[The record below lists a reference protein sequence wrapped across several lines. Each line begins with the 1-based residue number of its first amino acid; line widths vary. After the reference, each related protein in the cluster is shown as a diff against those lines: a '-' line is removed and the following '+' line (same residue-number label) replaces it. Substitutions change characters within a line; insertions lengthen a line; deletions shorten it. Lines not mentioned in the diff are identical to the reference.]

1 MNLVNSSIGSP
12 KESHAAIDIHRT
24 DTADSIV
31 QYLDMPRI
39 DSLEKL
45 TNHSYNL
52 GNNESTA
59 QENLNFKNIRLKE

>member
-1 MNLVNSSIGSP
+1 VNSSVGSP

-45 TNHSYNL
+45 TNHSYNI
-52 GNNESTA
+52 GANDSTA
-59 QENLNFKNIRLKE
+59 